1 MLRRPPRSTLFPY
14 TTLFRSSPDSG
25 KRRASR
31 TAAPA
36 STICSGGCGGRMR
49 RSSSP
54 AGTRTTREP
63 ESMGT
68 RRTRRPTILLSGINS
83 DGGAAMAET
92 YTSGTWQVKEGE
104 EDEFVAAWRDFV
116 AWGSTFPG
124 SGTFRLVRD
133 ADDSATFM

>member
-1 MLRRPPRSTLFPY
+1 
-14 TTLFRSSPDSG
+14 
-25 KRRASR
+25 
-31 TAAPA
+31 
-36 STICSGGCGGRMR
+36 
-49 RSSSP
+49 
-54 AGTRTTREP
+54 
-63 ESMGT
+63 MGT
-68 RRTRRPTILLSGINS
+68 RRTRRRTILLSGINS

-133 ADDSATFM
+133 ADDSATFMSFAPWESFEAQAAWKENPEFPERIGRVRRHTDAFAPFVFELVTTVD